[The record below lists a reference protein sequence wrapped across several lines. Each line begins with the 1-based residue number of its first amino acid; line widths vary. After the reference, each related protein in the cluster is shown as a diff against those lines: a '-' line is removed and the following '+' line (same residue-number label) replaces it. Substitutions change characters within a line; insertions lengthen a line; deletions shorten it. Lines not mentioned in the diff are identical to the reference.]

1 MIIDAKTY
9 LAPGIL
15 MNNSDTTCWTM
26 IEAAAEES
34 QPDRDLFAKNYL
46 PVVRAYLIARWSSGT
61 LRAMSD
67 DAVQDVF
74 VECFRS
80 GGPLTGADR
89 DGEGGFRP
97 FFFGVVRIVARR
109 FEARQEKRLR
119 KQQSGIDLQVVAS
132 DESNHSQVFDRA
144 WAKSMMRQAA
154 QRQAEFAE
162 QASQAAVR
170 RVELLRLRFHEGMPI
185 REIAKQW
192 DVNASQLHHEYATA
206 RREFK
211 NALIEVVTFHQPG
224 SQAEVEQECSQLLAM
239 LA

>member
-1 MIIDAKTY
+1 MS
-9 LAPGIL
+9 
-15 MNNSDTTCWTM
+15 NSNTTCWTM
-26 IEAAAEES
+26 IEAAAEGS
-34 QPDRDLFAKNYL
+34 QPDRALFAKNYL
-46 PVVRAYLIARWSSGT
+46 PVVRAYLTARWRSGA

-80 GGPLTGADR
+80 GGPLARADR
-89 DGEGGFRP
+89 DRDGGFRP
-97 FFFGVVRIVARR
+97 FLFGVVRNIARR
-109 FEARQEKRLR
+109 FEERQEKRLR

-154 QRQAEFAE
+154 ERQAEFAE
-162 QASQAAVR
+162 QTSQVAVR
-170 RVELLRLRFHEGMPI
+170 RVELLRLRFNEGMPI

-192 DVNASQLHHEYATA
+192 DVDASQLHHEYATA

-211 NALIEVVTFHQPG
+211 NALLEVVSFHQPG
-224 SQAEVEQECSQLLAM
+224 SQAEIEQECSQLLKL